1 MIVGNEFVRKDDQER
16 QTPLLF
22 ISIGIIVSV
31 CLINCKPYCIAQ
43 NRHQMIGQQYITHQ
57 TIVVAGATG
66 HLGTLIIKELLARHA
81 HVKALVRRATSLS
94 KTAPL
99 EKAGAVVIPVDY
111 QNTVMLTEALRD
123 AQCVVSALS
132 GLQDVIVGTQSDL
145 LNAALNA
152 GVPRFIPSDYCIDYL
167 KLPDGSNRNL
177 DLRREFAAI
186 VDETPIHATSVLN
199 GMFTDLLKNQAPLI
213 LPKLKR
219 VIYWGDADQPMDFTT
234 MADTA
239 AFTAAAALD
248 SQAPRFL
255 RIAGEV
261 TTILDLQRA
270 ASQAYSKEFRLWRI
284 GGLGFLAMMIR
295 LMRMIAP
302 ARDEVFPPWQGMQYL
317 HNMLSGLPKLEPLDN
332 ARYPEIKWT
341 RVREVLG

>member
-1 MIVGNEFVRKDDQER
+1 MTV
-16 QTPLLF
+16 
-22 ISIGIIVSV
+22 
-31 CLINCKPYCIAQ
+31 
-43 NRHQMIGQQYITHQ
+43 QQHITHQ
-57 TIVVAGATG
+57 TIVVTGATG
-66 HLGTLIIKELLARHA
+66 HLGTLIIKELLSRHA
-81 HVKALVRRATSLS
+81 HVKALVRRDTPFS

-99 EKAGAVVIPVDY
+99 EKAGAVIIPVDY
-111 QNTVMLTEALRD
+111 QNTVTLTEALRD

-132 GLQDVIVGTQSDL
+132 GLRDVIVGAQSDL
-145 LNAALNA
+145 LIAALNA
-152 GVPRFIPSDYCIDYL
+152 GVPRFIPSDYCIDYF

-177 DLRREFAAI
+177 DLRREFALML
-186 VDETPIHATSVLN
+186 DNTPIHATSILN

-213 LPKLKR
+213 LPKLNR
-219 VIYWGDADQPMDFTT
+219 VIYWGNADQPMDFTT
-234 MADTA
+234 MANTA

-261 TTILDLQRA
+261 ATIRNLQRA
-270 ASQAYSKEFRLWRI
+270 ASQAYGKEFRLWRL
-284 GGLGFLAMMIR
+284 GGLGMLATMIGIIR
-295 LMRMIAP
+295 TIAP

>member
-1 MIVGNEFVRKDDQER
+1 
-16 QTPLLF
+16 
-22 ISIGIIVSV
+22 
-31 CLINCKPYCIAQ
+31 
-43 NRHQMIGQQYITHQ
+43 MIGQQYLTHQ

-81 HVKALVRRATSLS
+81 HVKALVRKNAPFS
-94 KTAPL
+94 KTALL

-111 QNTVMLTEALRD
+111 QNTVTLTEALRD
-123 AQCVVSALS
+123 VQCVVSALS
-132 GLQDVIVGTQSDL
+132 GLREVIVETQSDL
-145 LNAALNA
+145 LKAALNA
-152 GVPRFIPSDYCIDYL
+152 GVPRFIPSDYCIDYM

-177 DLRREFAAI
+177 DLRREFAS
-186 VDETPIHATSVLN
+186 VLDKTPIHATSILS
-199 GMFTDLLKNQAPLI
+199 GMFTDLLKGQAPLI
-213 LPKLKR
+213 LPKLNR

-234 MADTA
+234 MANTA
-239 AFTAAAALD
+239 AFTADAALD

-261 TTILDLQRA
+261 ATIRNLQRA
-270 ASQAYSKEFRLWRI
+270 ASQAFGSEFRLWGI
-284 GGLGFLAMMIR
+284 GGLGLLATMIR
-295 LMRMIAP
+295 IMRMIAP

>member
-1 MIVGNEFVRKDDQER
+1 
-16 QTPLLF
+16 
-22 ISIGIIVSV
+22 
-31 CLINCKPYCIAQ
+31 
-43 NRHQMIGQQYITHQ
+43 MIGQQYITHQ
-57 TIVVAGATG
+57 TIAVAGATG

-81 HVKALVRRATSLS
+81 HVKALVRKDTPLF

-111 QNTVMLTEALRD
+111 RNTVTLTEALRD

-132 GLQDVIVGTQSDL
+132 GLRDVIVETQSDL
-145 LNAALNA
+145 LKAALNA
-152 GVPRFIPSDYCIDYL
+152 GVPRFIPSDYCIDYA
-167 KLPDGSNRNL
+167 KLPEGSNRNL
-177 DLRREFAAI
+177 DLRREFAA
-186 VDETPIHATSVLN
+186 VLDNTPIHATSVLN
-199 GMFTDLLKNQAPLI
+199 GMFTDLLRGQAPLI
-213 LPKLKR
+213 LPKLSR

-234 MADTA
+234 VADTA

-261 TTILDLQRA
+261 ATIRDLQRA
-270 ASQAYSKEFRLWRI
+270 ASHAYDKTFRLWRI
-284 GGLGFLAMMIR
+284 GGLGLLGTMIKV
-295 LMRMIAP
+295 MRAIAP